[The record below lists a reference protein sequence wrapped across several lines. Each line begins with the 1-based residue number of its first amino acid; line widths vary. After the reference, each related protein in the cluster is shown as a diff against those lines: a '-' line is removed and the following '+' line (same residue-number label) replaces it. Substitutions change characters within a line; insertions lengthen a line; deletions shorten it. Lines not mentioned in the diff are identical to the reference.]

1 MLELYNWDSVTL
13 KIISVCQNFNRAMY
27 ASTVYPLKK
36 KNLAKVLQN
45 VKNWEGKKKAKSF
58 VACESMLN
66 L

>member
-1 MLELYNWDSVTL
+1 
-13 KIISVCQNFNRAMY
+13 MY